1 MKQLDDNY
9 YDVFKMVT
17 SLKEKQYDQ
26 ELELMRNGG
35 GDGPDWLYISGYK
48 KCIEDL
54 EKLIQEEDNV

>member
-1 MKQLDDNY
+1 
-9 YDVFKMVT
+9 MVT